1 MIGLQKRRGGSER
14 AYISI
19 CMQRQKSTTVET
31 ECSDDRKTDSA
42 AKKEKKMEGLDFN
55 KKEIIEDVVV
65 IVGLVMVQFL
75 YAGNSILLSYLLKLG
90 VEPSSLIIF
99 STFATFLVLS
109 PLSILFERQI
119 TTSLVVYHTNTDDV
133 IL

>member
-1 MIGLQKRRGGSER
+1 
-14 AYISI
+14 
-19 CMQRQKSTTVET
+19 MQRQKSTTVET